1 MKKLKQS
8 KYVTFNYFKGPY
20 DKHLTK
26 TPVIVEIEYIN
37 KNIYKCKSSYLKI
50 KTPDS
55 LEFLSRGQISERIRC
70 GIYKPI
76 DEAGIAI
83 LLLSD

>member
-8 KYVTFNYFKGPY
+8 KYVGFNYYKGFY
-20 DKHLTK
+20 DKYLIK
-26 TPVIVEIEYIN
+26 TPVIIEIEYIN

-50 KTPDS
+50 KTPDIF
-55 LEFLSRGQISERIRC
+55 EFLSRGQISERIRC

>member
-8 KYVTFNYFKGPY
+8 KYVSFNYYKGPY
-20 DKHLTK
+20 DKHLIK
-26 TPVIVEIEYIN
+26 TPVIIEIEYIN
-37 KNIYKCKSSYLKI
+37 KNIYRCKSSYLKI
-50 KTPDS
+50 NTS
-55 LEFLSRGQISERIRC
+55 NSFEFLSRGQISERIRL